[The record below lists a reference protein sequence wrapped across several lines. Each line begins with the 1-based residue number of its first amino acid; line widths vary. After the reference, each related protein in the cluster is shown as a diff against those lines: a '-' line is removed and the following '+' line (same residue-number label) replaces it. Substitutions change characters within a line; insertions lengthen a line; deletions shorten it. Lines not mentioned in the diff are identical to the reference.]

1 MGRSRIRNRF
11 TRIGARALFTRA
23 LLALGA
29 AALALPLSG
38 CASDSAPE
46 ETPTQVAKP
55 ETVDQLATSLGLR
68 AKPMDHRR
76 RVVIEETWGGDRI
89 LLFPDSRSVTVRGRR
104 YKAQQAPWSAGGGM
118 WVDARDA
125 DAIRRMWRE
134 TTPLGRPSRP
144 GRVSTATAA
153 PHVPSST
160 HRLPPPLPDREA
172 ASGGSRSPA
181 IHGGPSAAERRSW
194 AVPLRRDWRYI
205 VVHHSATPSGSA
217 QSFHAAHL
225 KRGWDGLGY
234 HFVIGNGKGMRDG
247 QIQSGFRWPKQRE
260 GAHAGD
266 DLFNQH
272 GIGICL
278 VGDFSK
284 SAPTAKQMKSLRR
297 LCDFLSAYC
306 AVSPQN
312 LRLHGDFRKTAC
324 PGKHFPRNF
333 TFRPMAGVSRGK
345 AHASR

>member
-1 MGRSRIRNRF
+1 V
-11 TRIGARALFTRA
+11 LCVV
-23 LLALGA
+23 A
-29 AALALPLSG
+29 AALLSAPLTG
-38 CASDSAPE
+38 CASSGSDSEELAAAAEPE
-46 ETPTQVAKP
+46 SV
-55 ETVDQLATSLGLR
+55 VQLASSLGLR

-89 LLFPDSRSVTVRGRR
+89 LLFPDTRSVTVRGRR
-104 YKAQQAPWSAGGGM
+104 YKAKQVPWSAGGTM
-118 WVDARDA
+118 WVDGADA
-125 DAIRRMWRE
+125 DAIRRLWRE
-134 TTPLGRPSRP
+134 TTPLGRPNRSLP
-144 GRVSTATAA
+144 SVTTGSTANRS
-153 PHVPSST
+153 PSSIDG
-160 HRLPPPLPDREA
+160 LPPPLPDRGTVRNVA
-172 ASGGSRSPA
+172 RGTVRNVAPSSAGGS
-181 IHGGPSAAERRSW
+181 GPSAAERRAW

-217 QSFHAAHL
+217 KSFHAAHV

-234 HFVIGNGKGMRDG
+234 HFVIGNGRGMRDG
-247 QIQSGFRWPKQRE
+247 EIKSGFRWPKQRE

-284 SAPTAKQMKSLRR
+284 TAPTARQMQSLRR

-324 PGKHFPRNF
+324 PGKHFPRSF
-333 TFRPMAGVSRGK
+333 TFRPMSGVSRGN